1 MDSVDRMFHVLVRAL
16 RAEQPAA
23 DTKPFTAGDLH
34 DRILPYRHFRR
45 ELALETNREYELTLM
60 RLLSGARGYLDTDE
74 VLRDVLGRELEQPAP
89 DPTRIRD
96 VADGQASVN
105 PVKKAG
111 VPAVRLSGPVR
122 LETACRYCAGVL
134 PLGQALNF
142 CPMCGQNLRV
152 ATCEACGA
160 EVEADW
166 RFCVACG
173 KAAPAPESIT

>member
-1 MDSVDRMFHVLVRAL
+1 MDSVDRMFNVLVRAL
-16 RAEQPAA
+16 RAESPPADA
-23 DTKPFTAGDLH
+23 KAFTAGDLH

-60 RLLSGARGYLDTDE
+60 QLLSGARGYLDVDE
-74 VLRDVLGRELEQPAP
+74 MLKDVLGKELNLPAP
-89 DPTRIRD
+89 DPSRLRD
-96 VADGQASVN
+96 VSDAQASVN
-105 PVKKAG
+105 PVKKGA
-111 VPAVRLSGPVR
+111 VPSVRLSGPVR
-122 LETACRYCAGVL
+122 LETECKYCGGVL
-134 PLGQALNF
+134 PLGHALTF

-173 KAAPAPESIT
+173 KAAPEVRSP